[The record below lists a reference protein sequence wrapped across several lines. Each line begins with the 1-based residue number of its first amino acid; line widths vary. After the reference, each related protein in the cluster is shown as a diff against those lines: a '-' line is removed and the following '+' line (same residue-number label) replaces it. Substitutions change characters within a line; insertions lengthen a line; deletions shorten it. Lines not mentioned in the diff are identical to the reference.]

1 MKNLKSRPQ
10 RTCVA
15 CRQTKEKSALI
26 RLVRTVD
33 GTIEIDLGGK
43 KPGRGAYLCAQ
54 KDCWELA
61 LKRKRLEHAL
71 RTKLGKEVYQLLLEY
86 GDRLSSKE

>member
-1 MKNLKSRPQ
+1 MKNSKSRPQ

-15 CRQTKEKSALI
+15 CRQTREKSALI
-26 RLVRTVD
+26 RVVRTAD
-33 GTIEIDLGGK
+33 GALEIDLTGK

-71 RTKLGKEVYQLLLEY
+71 RTKLANEAYQLLLEY
-86 GDRLSSKE
+86 RDRLSNKE